1 MTGPGYRRWYQ
12 RATVLAGKGATGLLP
27 VAMLALCGRMSGA
40 AGLGRFAIAFS
51 LAQSVAELSDFASQR
66 HVSRLQL
73 NAGEDNQPVRNRLE
87 AFNGLRLLTFAGG
100 AAVAAVG
107 LAILVP
113 PPYLAAGFA
122 ALASAL
128 WLFLNNTSYASA
140 FAAGRFFLLAA
151 GPWLGLVVG
160 VAISLA
166 VWRVAPGL
174 GVWAVVAG
182 LHAGKAAETALT
194 WRVVGWPRAAFE
206 WPALR
211 SEWASTRHLM
221 MVGLVSAANARLLIP
236 LAGAAVGVVGAG
248 YLSVGLNLQAAVLS
262 ARRRC
267 ERPRVQGRG

>member
-1 MTGPGYRRWYQ
+1 MTGPGYRRWYE

-107 LAILVP
+107 LAILVL

-128 WLFLNNTSYASA
+128 WLFLNNTSV
-140 FAAGRFFLLAA
+140 RE
-151 GPWLGLVVG
+151 
-160 VAISLA
+160 
-166 VWRVAPGL
+166 RVRG
-174 GVWAVVAG
+174 G
-182 LHAGKAAETALT
+182 
-194 WRVVGWPRAAFE
+194 
-206 WPALR
+206 
-211 SEWASTRHLM
+211 S
-221 MVGLVSAANARLLIP
+221 
-236 LAGAAVGVVGAG
+236 
-248 YLSVGLNLQAAVLS
+248 VLS
-262 ARRRC
+262 ARRGALARSCRRRRDLARGLAGGTRARRLGGRC
-267 ERPRVQGRG
+267 RTARGEGGRNRAHVARRRMAPRGFRVACIEE